1 MNAVLIGVTVVLVVL
16 VGVYAIGF
24 QRGKSTADTPILTGD
39 LGGVSPTPPA
49 PIRDPIAGPGRLTP
63 GEGPAPQGPG
73 TVGGPQTEPVRPSSV
88 AGQVLGTDPRQ
99 ADTNYFE
106 LDVLP
111 YRDAEEAV
119 RFLTANG
126 LPAAAVPQRGVDVAD
141 ARAKNRPCIVFL
153 LEGIPSTLY
162 RGPEGQQVRQRIE
175 PEVRRLGQL
184 WRTQHRGA
192 STFAQAYWRK
202 HQPGR

>member
-1 MNAVLIGVTVVLVVL
+1 M
-16 VGVYAIGF
+16 
-24 QRGKSTADTPILTGD
+24 
-39 LGGVSPTPPA
+39 
-49 PIRDPIAGPGRLTP
+49 
-63 GEGPAPQGPG
+63 
-73 TVGGPQTEPVRPSSV
+73 

-111 YRDAEEAV
+111 YATPRRLYGFDCH
-119 RFLTANG
+119 G

-202 HQPGR
+202 HQPDR